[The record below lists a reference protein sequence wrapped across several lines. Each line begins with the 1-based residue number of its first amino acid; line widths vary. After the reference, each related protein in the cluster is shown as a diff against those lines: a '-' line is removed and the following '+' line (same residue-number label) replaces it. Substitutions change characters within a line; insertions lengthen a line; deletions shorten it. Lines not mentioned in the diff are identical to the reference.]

1 MDPMNEFS
9 LTRGGLLFRLW
20 RRLGL
25 IDDDMGR
32 LKRRVVVA
40 SLICWLPLLVL
51 AAMQG
56 RLFGGTAMPFL
67 MDVEAH
73 VRYLIAV
80 PILLAIEVVAH
91 RRLITFEALF
101 VERDLIPPPALRRF
115 QDAIASAS
123 RLRDSPWPEAVLMVL
138 VYLVG
143 ILFVWRNYAALDL
156 DTWYGR
162 PSPDGHRLTVAG
174 FWYAFVSVPIFQFLV
189 VRSYFR
195 MFIWARLLWQISRI
209 ELRLVPSHP
218 DRVGGLGFLSNT
230 INAFI
235 PFMVAHGVML
245 AGGFA
250 ARILHL
256 GASLMDFRLE
266 VAAALVILLALVL
279 CPFLVFAPQLEIAK
293 RKGLQEYGTLAQT
306 YVRDF
311 EAKWLRGAPLGRDA
325 MFQNGGDIQSLADLG
340 NSVQVV
346 DTMRLA
352 PFKSDA
358 VFRLGVAMLAPLS
371 PLLLTMMSV
380 EELMKRLVGIL
391 F

>member
-1 MDPMNEFS
+1 MNEFS

-20 RRLGL
+20 RRFGL
-25 IDDDMGR
+25 VDDDMGR
-32 LKRRVVVA
+32 LKRRVFVV
-40 SLICWLPLLVL
+40 SVICWLPLLVL
-51 AAMQG
+51 AAVQG
-56 RLFGGTAMPFL
+56 RLVGGTDMPFL

-91 RRLITFEALF
+91 RRLITFETLF
-101 VERDLIPPPALRRF
+101 IERDLVPTPAMQRF
-115 QDAIASAS
+115 QDAIASAT
-123 RLRDSPWPEAVLMVL
+123 RLRDSAWPEIILVVL

-143 ILFVWRNYAALDL
+143 TLFVWRHYATLDL
-156 DTWYGR
+156 DTWYGH
-162 PSPDGHRLTVAG
+162 PGPDGHRLTVAG

-195 MFIWARLLWQISRI
+195 LFIWARLLWQISRI
-209 ELRLVPSHP
+209 DLRLIPSHP

-245 AGGFA
+245 AGGFS
-250 ARILHL
+250 ARIFHL

-266 VAAALVILLALVL
+266 TAAALVILLALVL
-279 CPFLVFAPQLEIAK
+279 GPYLAFAPQLELAK
-293 RKGLQEYGTLAQT
+293 RAGLRAYGTLAQT
-306 YVRDF
+306 YVRNF
-311 EAKWLRGAPLGRDA
+311 EAKWLREAPLGRDG

-340 NSVQVV
+340 NSVQIV
-346 DTMRLA
+346 DGMRLA
-352 PFKSDA
+352 PFKTD
-358 VFRLGVAMLAPLS
+358 VVVRLGIAMLLPLS

-380 EELMKRLVGIL
+380 EELLKRLIAIL